1 MTSLTLFEP
10 DPDEALAATSSS
22 GPAAP
27 AEVASAEA
35 LESFR
40 ATTHKTLNF
49 GLGVDS
55 TALALAI
62 RHDPTAFGVAKDFS
76 DFSIVTAMTGF
87 EFPDT
92 IADVEKYVLPLL
104 REKGIRYT
112 QVARAGR
119 QDSAGVKVLSD
130 TTNPGKVFSQGP
142 WTLMDELEENG
153 TVPQYAGGHKC
164 SQKHKAFPIESLQLQ
179 RSGGQ
184 TMGKL
189 FGYNAD
195 EYKRAAKANKF
206 QAERNKKAG
215 YETFALDYPLLRLGW
230 NREDVQGYVKDRLG
244 IDMSKSYCP
253 VCPFAG
259 VCAPQPDHLK
269 RLRKYPALAARV
281 LRLEYLAMAL
291 NDNMSLY
298 KEDTLFK
305 RVTDDQ
311 NTDALGEF
319 AERLEAETWAV
330 YRLRRAYTPGRRP
343 ECKAVHG
350 DRCAKPECRDTSI
363 KGTVYRSVETVRAG
377 SRTEAGAF
385 LRNAATALD
394 RPVEHST
401 KAHGIG
407 IDRVHTRV
415 RTDPKTYGTVE
426 DFYVSAPA
434 GVRDKAR
441 DGFADVW
448 AAMTAGQ

>member
-10 DPDEALAATSSS
+10 DLDADPATPSS
-22 GPAAP
+22 GGPAP

-35 LESFR
+35 LASFR
-40 ATTHKTLNF
+40 ATKHKSLNF

-55 TALALAI
+55 TALTLAI
-62 RHDPTAFGVAKDFS
+62 INDPTAFGIAEDFS

-92 IADVEKYVLPLL
+92 IADVENHVLPLL

-119 QDSAGVKVLSD
+119 PDSAGVEVLSD
-130 TTNPGKVFSQGP
+130 TKNPGKVFSQGP

-153 TVPQYAGGHKC
+153 TVPQYAGGHVC
-164 SQKHKAFPIESLQLQ
+164 SQKHKAWTIDRLQLE
-179 RSGGQ
+179 RASGQ
-184 TMGKL
+184 TVGKL

-195 EYKRAAKANKF
+195 EYKRAVKANKF
-206 QAERNKKAG
+206 QAKRNKKAG

-230 NREDVQGYVKDRLG
+230 GREDVQGYVKDRLG

-259 VCAPQPDHLK
+259 VCSPQPDHLK
-269 RLRKYPALAARV
+269 RLRKYLDLAARV
-281 LRLEYLAMAL
+281 LRLEYLSMAL
-291 NDNMSLY
+291 NDNSSLY
-298 KEDTLFK
+298 KDDTLFR

-311 NTDALGEF
+311 NTEALGQF
-319 AERLEAETWAV
+319 NARLDEEPWAV
-330 YRLRRAYTPGRRP
+330 YRLQRAYTAGRRP
-343 ECKAVHG
+343 ECHTAHG
-350 DRCAKPECRDTSI
+350 DRCSKPECRDTSF
-363 KGTVYRSVETVRAG
+363 KGTVYRSVKTVRTG
-377 SRTEAGAF
+377 SRSEVGTF
-385 LRNAATALD
+385 LHNAATALD

-401 KAHGIG
+401 KAHGAG
-407 IDRVHTRV
+407 IDRVRTRV
-415 RTDPKTYGTVE
+415 RPDAKTYGTVE
-426 DFYVSAPA
+426 DFYVTAPA
-434 GVRDKAR
+434 GVQDKAR
-441 DGFADVW
+441 SGFAGVW